1 MRGKRAQP
9 KLPFWKRVGNALAFI
24 GFSIAGWLKSVT
36 LDALDHAIR
45 TFLGFITGFT
55 LGIIVVIASID
66 LLWPVASVA
75 AKLLVWLIKTFLRL
89 VS

>member
-1 MRGKRAQP
+1 M
-9 KLPFWKRVGNALAFI
+9 AFI

-36 LDALDHAIR
+36 LDTLDHAIK
-45 TFLGFITGFT
+45 TFLGFVIGFT

-66 LLWPVASVA
+66 LLWPVASTA
-75 AKLLVWLIKTFLRL
+75 AKLLAWLIKAFLRL